1 MEIRSFWVDVE
12 NAAGQR
18 VGKGPIR
25 ALNFRI
31 SSLLSACGEFEFDIS
46 AADPNLPALREKRI
60 VICRY
65 VDRDGLLHKFGGGV
79 IDKIVTTGLP
89 DGSMGYHVSGNDLG
103 RELTYRSVGQLD
115 LSGVAGAGVT
125 NAPTLIMAL
134 APSGW
139 SVTSGT
145 TLSSIYAGFDG
156 ESVLYALSKAGEQIG
171 EHWRL
176 GEGRVVEWLGP
187 ANVFEASGVRA
198 VQHVN
203 DPVATETA
211 DDIAVIASLEEE
223 SDAADLITR
232 VIPRGSGNGDVALTL
247 AALTAAA
254 PAGYTVD
261 VPNNYVKRNDA
272 ENDYGRIER
281 SLEFKD
287 IGPLSN
293 TKADLQ
299 AAANTLMRASV
310 EHLRRYGAPQK
321 FYRVEFTRVGHL
333 LQPGTTMR
341 VVYRKLIDDVVVY
354 DLDAVFNILKVEAE
368 ISAEGISTVAVTVS
382 TIDRQ
387 PQTDSEYLA
396 SQAINARVL
405 SAHQQLGPS
414 VDTMT
419 WRDELD
425 SSHGATLSFWLG
437 DEYTSIQRAVVRF
450 RIQPLRSTV
459 KSVAGR
465 STTTQSGGA
474 VSQTSG
480 SGGGSNQTSSSGGGG
495 TASGGSHL
503 HNTSILS
510 ATPNAPDVGW
520 YASGSLIGP
529 ASAGSSAG
537 KNFQV
542 GVSTS
547 HTHDLPDHT
556 HDVDIPNHTHNME
569 IPDHTH
575 EVSPEIDMEYGLFE
589 ESAGNTLGLGDL
601 SIRLNYGAELLPQV
615 RSISGGWY
623 EVDITNELVDEV
635 FRPRNENNAIG
646 ITTSTASKTARI
658 EAQLTIRGVVQAVNY
673 D

>member
-25 ALNFRI
+25 ALNFRT
-31 SSLLSACGEFEFDIS
+31 SSLLSACGEFEFDVS
-46 AADPNLPALREKRI
+46 AADPNLSALREKRI
-60 VICRY
+60 VVCRY
-65 VDRDGLLHKFGGGV
+65 VERDGLVHEFGGGV

-115 LSGVAGAGVT
+115 LSGVAAAGVT
-125 NAPTLIMAL
+125 NAPALIMAL

-139 SVTSGT
+139 SITDGT
-145 TLSSIYAGFDG
+145 TLASIYAGFDG
-156 ESVLYALSKAGEQIG
+156 ESVLYALSKVGEKIG

-176 GEGRVVEWLGP
+176 GGGRVVEWLGP
-187 ANVFEASGVRA
+187 ANIFSASGMRA

-211 DDIAVIASLEEE
+211 DTIAVIASLEEE

-254 PAGYTVD
+254 PAGYVVD
-261 VPNNYVKRNDA
+261 VPNNYVKRIDA
-272 ENDYGRIER
+272 ESDYGRIER
-281 SLEFKD
+281 ALEFKD

-321 FYRVEFTRVGHL
+321 FYRIEFTRVGQL
-333 LQPGTTMR
+333 LRPGTTMR

-414 VDTMT
+414 VNTIT

-437 DEYTSIQRAVVRF
+437 DEYTSIQRAVLRF

-474 VSQTSG
+474 SS
-480 SGGGSNQTSSSGGGG
+480 QTSSSGGGG
-495 TASGGSHL
+495 TQTASNEIHWDWSDSG
-503 HNTSILS
+503 IQI
-510 ATPNAPDVGW
+510 P
-520 YASGSLIGP
+520 SGSNHYHGIG
-529 ASAGSSAG
+529 AT
-537 KNFQV
+537 F
-542 GVSTS
+542 
-547 HTHDLPDHT
+547 HTHPVYIPAHA
-556 HDVDIPNHTHNME
+556 HNVD

-575 EVSPEIDMEYGLFE
+575 EVSPEIDMQYGLFE

-623 EVDITNELVDEV
+623 EVDITDSLVDEV
-635 FRPRNENNAIG
+635 YRPRNESNAIG
-646 ITTSTASKTARI
+646 IITSTANKTARI